1 MTTTSE
7 VGSVT
12 VPGGDLAYE
21 VLSGSTEP
29 VLAIHGISSHR
40 RLWSWLHAEAPELT
54 LVTPDLRGR
63 ADSVEVAGSLRR
75 SPGTPTTWRRCSTP
89 SAWTGFRSSGCRW
102 VASSPSPCDTAIPN
116 GSPA

>member
-21 VLSGSTEP
+21 VLGGSTAP

-63 ADSVEVAGSLRR
+63 ADSVEVQGPYGLARHADDMATVLDAAGPGPGPRRRHVDGRLRR
-75 SPGTPTTWRRCSTP
+75 AG
-89 SAWTGFRSSGCRW
+89 AGG
-102 VASSPSPCDTAIPN
+102 TAIPN

>member
-7 VGSVT
+7 VRSVA

-40 RLWSWLHAEAPELT
+40 RLWSWLHVEAPDLT
-54 LVTPDLRGR
+54 WSRRTC
-63 ADSVEVAGSLRR
+63 AVARTASTSRVPPA
-75 SPGTPTTWRRCSTP
+75 SPATPTT
-89 SAWTGFRSSGCRW
+89 
-102 VASSPSPCDTAIPN
+102 
-116 GSPA
+116 